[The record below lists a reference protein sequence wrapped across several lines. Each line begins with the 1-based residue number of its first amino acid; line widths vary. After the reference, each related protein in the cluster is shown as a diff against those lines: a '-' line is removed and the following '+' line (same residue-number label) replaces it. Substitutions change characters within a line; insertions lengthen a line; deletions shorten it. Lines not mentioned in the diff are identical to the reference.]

1 MTTMDVKPDLEWGL
15 EGASSCLAL
24 ATGPRPPYWPVTEL
38 GLKQNMPLKQNMF
51 QTCRQGGRYHFSLK
65 PATVR
70 MEMLSP
76 SRHW

>member
-1 MTTMDVKPDLEWGL
+1 MTTMDVKPDLEWDL

-24 ATGPRPPYWPVTEL
+24 ATGPRPPYWIVTEL
-38 GLKQNMPLKQNMF
+38 GLKQSIPLFRM
-51 QTCRQGGRYHFSLK
+51 CRQSGRYHFSLK

-76 SRHW
+76 SRH